1 MNENE
6 NVTPIRKEEE
16 NLDQNVSGWL
26 FNLLANGMV
35 QLPSNQAENV
45 LAAKEWLAEI
55 NQGRK
60 VICDADIP
68 DS

>member
-1 MNENE
+1 MSDE

-16 NLDQNVSGWL
+16 DLDQNVSGWL
-26 FNLLANGMV
+26 FNLLSGDCVTIPGA
-35 QLPSNQAENV
+35 QAENV
-45 LAAKEWLAEI
+45 VAAKQWLADI

-60 VICDADIP
+60 VICDADSP